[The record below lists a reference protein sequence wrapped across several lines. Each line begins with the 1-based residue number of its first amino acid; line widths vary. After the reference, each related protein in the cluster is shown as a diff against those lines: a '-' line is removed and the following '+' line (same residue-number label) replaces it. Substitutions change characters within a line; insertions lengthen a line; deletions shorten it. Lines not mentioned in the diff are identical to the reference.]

1 MAVANARRLFVDA
14 NIWIAWGQG
23 FAKAE
28 ATTLTELINHGLVKL
43 VSTDLTLME
52 IAKRFRNNDIAA
64 LDPLIKADLKH
75 AARQYL
81 QLEIP
86 GFDRDKLR
94 VQIFNHH
101 LQKVKLAMFSQFQ
114 AEVRSID
121 NVKPSHVLEQYTH
134 GTGLFGPSGKKDQF
148 PDAFIFAA
156 VSGDVSAEK
165 PLIVWSQDGD
175 FAIACEESGHI
186 TRVTSM
192 PQLLDAL
199 GIKREDDAIQELFD
213 SQPELF
219 LTALQEELM
228 GYSIDADDVPDA
240 NVELL
245 EVLDVISINVT
256 SVYRAGEGEGKYIG
270 FGKCE
275 VRAQVE
281 FNHPD
286 WDSAIYDS
294 EDKVLIPLHSV
305 EGETELDL
313 GPYSFTFLADIV
325 DGQVAQ
331 IHECDMKE
339 RWGLRGSLLQDRG
352 YF

>member
-14 NIWIAWGQG
+14 NIWITWGQG

-43 VSTDLTLME
+43 VSTDLTMME

-64 LDPLIKADLKH
+64 LEPLLKADLKH
-75 AARQYL
+75 AAHQYL
-81 QLEIP
+81 QLEVP

-94 VQIFNHH
+94 ASIFDHH
-101 LQKVKLAMFSQFQ
+101 LASVKSAMFSRFQ
-114 AEVRSID
+114 AEIQSID
-121 NVKPSHVLEQYTH
+121 NVRPSCILEQYTQ

-156 VSGDVSAEK
+156 VSGDVSGEK

-175 FAIACEESGHI
+175 FASACEKAEHI

-192 PQLLDAL
+192 PQLLDTL
-199 GIKREDDAIQELFD
+199 GIKREGDAIQELFD

-219 LTALQEELM
+219 LTALHEELM
-228 GYSIDADDVPDA
+228 GYLIDAEDVPDGEM
-240 NVELL
+240 ELL
-245 EVLDVISINVT
+245 EVLDVVSIEVA
-256 SVYRAGEGEGKYIG
+256 SVYRAGDGDGKCIG

-275 VRAQVE
+275 VRARVD
-281 FNHPD
+281 FTHPD
-286 WDSAIYDS
+286 WDSAVYDS
-294 EDKVLIPLHSV
+294 EDKVLIPLHTV
-305 EGETELDL
+305 QGETELDL
-313 GPYSFTFLADIV
+313 GPYSFAFLADVV
-325 DGQVAQ
+325 DGQIAK

-339 RWGLRGSLLQDRG
+339 RWGLRGSLLQDRD
-352 YF
+352 YV

>member
-14 NIWIAWGQG
+14 NIWITWGQG

-28 ATTLTELINHGLVKL
+28 ATTLIELINHGLVKL

-75 AARQYL
+75 AALQYL

-86 GFDRDKLR
+86 GFDREKLR
-94 VQIFNHH
+94 ASIFDRH
-101 LQKVKLAMFSQFQ
+101 LQRVKSAMFSQFQ
-114 AEVRSID
+114 AELRSID
-121 NVKPSHVLEQYTH
+121 SVKPSYILEQYTQ

-148 PDAFIFAA
+148 PDAFIFTA
-156 VSGDVSAEK
+156 VSSDVSAEK
-165 PLIVWSQDGD
+165 PLVVWSQDGD
-175 FAIACEESGHI
+175 FASACEKTEHI

-199 GIKREDDAIQELFD
+199 GIEREDGAIQELFD

-219 LTALQEELM
+219 LTPLHEELM
-228 GYSIDADDVPDA
+228 GYSIDAEDVPDA
-240 NVELL
+240 EMELL
-245 EVLDVISINVT
+245 EVLDVVSIEVA
-256 SVYRAGEGEGKYIG
+256 SVYRAGEGKYIG

-275 VRAQVE
+275 VRAHVE
-281 FNHPD
+281 FKHPD
-286 WDSAIYDS
+286 WDSAVYDS

-313 GPYSFTFLADIV
+313 GPYSFTFLADVV
-325 DGQVAQ
+325 DGQIAQ

-339 RWGLRGSLLQDRG
+339 RWGLRGSLLQERDH
-352 YF
+352 Y